1 MGFKII
7 GVANKVLNFVK
18 DRIDYFFGR
27 GKHSIFVPVMD
38 GALKPNEFLD
48 NVKVIHKEEDIDNL
62 VINRS
67 TILFSGK
74 SSLFSMTSMK
84 KPKKIKSFSSYITAV
99 TLNSAGSKIAVAL
112 ADETVVILNSKTLKE
127 VFTFKEKCV
136 TSMCFQQD
144 TLVYTTGSKNFS
156 ATQWQHDLL
165 SNGSSGTVSANQ
177 LDGSDSKVILTELA
191 WPTGLT
197 FTGDS
202 TFCISESWKHRI
214 TFHQLDND
222 FSVGTHVVNCLL

>member
-1 MGFKII
+1 M
-7 GVANKVLNFVK
+7 LNFVK

-84 KPKKIKSFSSYITAV
+84 KPKKIKSFSSDIIAMA
-99 TLNSAGSKIAVAL
+99 LNSSGSKIAVAL
-112 ADETVVILNSKTLKE
+112 ADEKVIILNVKTLKE

-136 TSMCFQQD
+136 TSMCFQKD
-144 TLVYTTGSKNFS
+144 TLIYTTGSQNFS

-165 SNGSSGTVSANQ
+165 SNGCSGTVSAIN
-177 LDGSDSKVILTELA
+177 
-191 WPTGLT
+191 
-197 FTGDS
+197 
-202 TFCISESWKHRI
+202 
-214 TFHQLDND
+214 
-222 FSVGTHVVNCLL
+222 

>member
-7 GVANKVLNFVK
+7 GVTNKVLNFVK

-74 SSLFSMTSMK
+74 SSLFSMASMK
-84 KPKKIKSFSSYITAV
+84 KPKKIKSFSRDIIAMA
-99 TLNSAGSKIAVAL
+99 LNSSGSKIAVAL

-127 VFTFKEKCV
+127 VFTFEEKCV
-136 TSMCFQQD
+136 TSMCFQND
-144 TLVYTTGSKNFS
+144 TLVYTTGSQIFL
-156 ATQWQHDLL
+156 QP
-165 SNGSSGTVSANQ
+165 NGNMTYYR
-177 LDGSDSKVILTELA
+177 
-191 WPTGLT
+191 TGPVEQ
-197 FTGDS
+197 FQQ
-202 TFCISESWKHRI
+202 IY
-214 TFHQLDND
+214 
-222 FSVGTHVVNCLL
+222 

>member
-1 MGFKII
+1 
-7 GVANKVLNFVK
+7 
-18 DRIDYFFGR
+18 
-27 GKHSIFVPVMD
+27 MD

-84 KPKKIKSFSSYITAV
+84 KPKKIKSFSSFITAI
-99 TLNSAGSKIAVAL
+99 TLNSSGSKIAVAL
-112 ADETVVILNSKTLKE
+112 ADETVVILSSKTLKE
-127 VFTFKEKCV
+127 VFTFKEKCI
-136 TSMCFQQD
+136 TSMSFQGD
-144 TLVYTTGSKNFS
+144 SLVYTTGSQNFS

-177 LDGSDSKVILTELA
+177 LDGSELS
-191 WPTGLT
+191 L
-197 FTGDS
+197 
-202 TFCISESWKHRI
+202 IHI
-214 TFHQLDND
+214 
-222 FSVGTHVVNCLL
+222 

>member
-1 MGFKII
+1 M
-7 GVANKVLNFVK
+7 LNFVK

-74 SSLFSMTSMK
+74 SSLFSMASMK
-84 KPKKIKSFSSYITAV
+84 KPKKIKSFSSDIIAMA
-99 TLNSAGSKIAVAL
+99 LNSSGSKIAVAL

-214 TFHQLDND
+214 TFHQLDNECS
-222 FSVGTHVVNCLL
+222 FLTC

>member
-74 SSLFSMTSMK
+74 SSLFSMASMK
-84 KPKKIKSFSSYITAV
+84 KPKKIKSFSSDITAMA
-99 TLNSAGSKIAVAL
+99 LNSSGSKIAVAL

-136 TSMCFQQD
+136 TSMCFQKD
-144 TLVYTTGSKNFS
+144 TLVYTTGSQNFS

-177 LDGSDSKVILTELA
+177 LDGSE
-191 WPTGLT
+191 
-197 FTGDS
+197 
-202 TFCISESWKHRI
+202 
-214 TFHQLDND
+214 N
-222 FSVGTHVVNCLL
+222 